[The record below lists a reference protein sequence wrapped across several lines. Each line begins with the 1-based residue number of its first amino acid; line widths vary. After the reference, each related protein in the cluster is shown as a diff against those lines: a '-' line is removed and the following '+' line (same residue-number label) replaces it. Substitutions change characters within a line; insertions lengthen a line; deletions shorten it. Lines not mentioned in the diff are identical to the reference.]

1 MEASVETAQVI
12 PAEQVIAACLHEP
25 LALDHSSPL
34 AFAAGRAVPGSARIA
49 DMA

>member
-12 PAEQVIAACLHEP
+12 PAEQVIAACRMNRWPSTTLR
-25 LALDHSSPL
+25 LWLSQ
-34 AFAAGRAVPGSARIA
+34 RVVAVPGSARIA